1 MANATAIRLGQV
13 NSGGS
18 DSALFLKL
26 FAGEVLT
33 AFDEACVTQDKHKVR
48 NISSGKSA
56 TFPATWKVVARYHTP
71 GNEITGQT
79 SNINERV
86 INIDDLL
93 ISDVFIANID
103 EAKNHFEVRS
113 EYTRQTGL
121 ALANQWDKNVLQVG
135 CLAAA
140 ASATVTG
147 GNGGTSLT
155 SSGTLYRT
163 SATDLAAGIYSAV
176 QAMDEKDV
184 PMDDRKHA
192 FVRPAQYYLLAQSTA
207 LVNRDWAIGG
217 GNYAEGKIIQVAGV
231 PIVKTNHL
239 PITDLSGGSS
249 TGQNN
254 TYLADFSKVAALVMS
269 DCAVGTV
276 KLLDLAVESEYE
288 VWRQGT
294 LIVSKYAVGTGILR
308 PECAAVLKTT
318 S

>member
-155 SSGTLYRT
+155 SLTTLYRT

-184 PMDDRKHA
+184 PMDDKKYCY
-192 FVRPAQYYLLAQSTA
+192 VRPAQYYLLAQSTA
-207 LVNRDWAIGG
+207 LVNRDWALGG
-217 GNYAEGKIIQVAGV
+217 GNVAEGKIIQVAGV